1 MPEYKVILTW
11 EAVYDV
17 TDIAEYIEAEFGKTR
32 ADCFQSDIQKELAK
46 LEYMGSIFPEIQ
58 IWYRGYAIHKK
69 LFSPSIIF
77 YVFKEAEKEVH
88 VLRVLREE
96 QDWEHILSEKRE
108 YTYPDE

>member
-32 ADCFQSDIQKELAK
+32 ADCFQSDIQKEFAK
-46 LEYMGSIFPEIQ
+46 LEYMGGRFPEIQ
-58 IWYRGYAIHKK
+58 SWYRGYAIHKK

-77 YVFKEAEKEVH
+77 MF
-88 VLRVLREE
+88 LRKQRR
-96 QDWEHILSEKRE
+96 KCMF
-108 YTYPDE
+108 